1 LIAVFFYKPRS
12 LSIFE
17 HRNLQKIKIHMGRGD
32 QKSKKGKISSGSYG
46 VSRKKKKTAAYVAEP
61 EAKKAAPKTEEV
73 TAEKPAA
80 KKAPAKKAATKK

>member
-46 VSRKKKKTAAYVAEP
+46 VTRKKKKTAVYVAKP